1 MTLATF
7 LMLILFL
14 SLYVAV
20 VQFGAAQQQLP
31 QQQIPGTTDELVTY
45 EKHSNF
51 IKEFPIPLEERGLRG
66 ITTDSEGN
74 AWFLHSTNKTSTIFK
89 LEPESGKFAQYPVKG
104 ETVADDPVINL
115 AAAQLLF
122 DKERGAIW
130 FTDARVNS
138 IGKLDEVS
146 GQIKLWQV
154 PTNNSGPMGIVLSP
168 DGKSLWFAEITGN
181 KIARF
186 DIQSEKMTEYSTG
199 EDSGP
204 ALLTFDEKGQLWVS
218 LSFSDSI
225 MLTQVGQNNLA
236 SNSSSIGM
244 VNISLPKPDSFSPL
258 GIAIASGKLY
268 LSDHGSSRMIVADE
282 NSGLQSYDVYW
293 TSPSAFPLLPATL
306 PGQVVVDKNSG
317 NVYFPQHGGNR
328 ITEIQPQDG
337 LTTEYDIPTGPVS
350 TVLFLTASDEGKVW
364 FTEWASNKV
373 AYLDTSMQVPF
384 EQQVQQKSITL
395 TKNNAASL
403 NVLVKSSAAAAA
415 NATSAANSNS
425 SSNNS
430 SNNNGSSGSS
440 FTLSQVEVGLTG
452 MSESGP
458 IGITYQANPP
468 RVNLQQNAS
477 VKSDIQLKAQ
487 DNAKPGTYTAMV
499 RVEAPEQDDDLIISR
514 LYPIKLVL
522 DVPQP
527 TTSTQTGP
535 SASNGPPSTQFE
547 VKDLVRGLA
556 IAAAI
561 GLAGYIVYRKVK
573 RKPIHP

>member
-1 MTLATF
+1 
-7 LMLILFL
+7 
-14 SLYVAV
+14 
-20 VQFGAAQQQLP
+20 
-31 QQQIPGTTDELVTY
+31 
-45 EKHSNF
+45 
-51 IKEFPIPLEERGLRG
+51 
-66 ITTDSEGN
+66 
-74 AWFLHSTNKTSTIFK
+74 
-89 LEPESGKFAQYPVKG
+89 
-104 ETVADDPVINL
+104 
-115 AAAQLLF
+115 
-122 DKERGAIW
+122 
-130 FTDARVNS
+130 
-138 IGKLDEVS
+138 
-146 GQIKLWQV
+146 
-154 PTNNSGPMGIVLSP
+154 
-168 DGKSLWFAEITGN
+168 LWFAEITGN

-204 ALLTFDEKGQLWVS
+204 ALLTFDEKGQLWIS
-218 LSFSDSI
+218 LSFSDSV
-225 MLTQVGQNNLA
+225 MLTQIGQKNLA

-306 PGQVVVDKNSG
+306 PGQVVVDKKSG

-328 ITEIQPQDG
+328 ITEIRPQDG
-337 LTTEYDIPTGPVS
+337 LMTEYDIPTGPIS
-350 TVLFLTASDEGKVW
+350 TVLFLTASDQGKVW

-373 AYLDTSMQVPF
+373 AYLDTSIQVPF

-395 TKNNAASL
+395 TKNSAASI
-403 NVLVKSSAAAAA
+403 NVLVKSSAATA
-415 NATSAANSNS
+415 NASVNSNS
-425 SSNNS
+425 SNNS
-430 SNNNGSSGSS
+430 GGP
-440 FTLSQVEVGLTG
+440 LSLSEVEVGLTG

-477 VKSDIQLKAQ
+477 VKSDIQIQAQ

-535 SASNGPPSTQFE
+535 SASNSQPSTQFE
-547 VKDLVRGLA
+547 VRDLVRGLA

-561 GLAGYIVYRKVK
+561 GLGGYIVYRKVK
-573 RKPIHP
+573 R